1 MLALA
6 LVLGTLVG
14 AVLYAVEPS
23 ATAVPRPEAATPASA
38 SGDDAFDSRGGESA
52 GREGRVD
59 EREDGKREDERESR
73 A

>member
-38 SGDDAFDSRGGESA
+38 SAETL
-52 GREGRVD
+52 RVTAAAARALD
-59 EREDGKREDERESR
+59 ERDASTGRRSDG
-73 A
+73 